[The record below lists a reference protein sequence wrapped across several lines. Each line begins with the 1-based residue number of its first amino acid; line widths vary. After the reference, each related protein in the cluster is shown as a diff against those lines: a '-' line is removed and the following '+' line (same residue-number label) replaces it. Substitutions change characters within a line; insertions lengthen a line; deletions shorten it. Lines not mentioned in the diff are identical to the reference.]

1 MSGYFI
7 TSTDTN
13 VGKTTVSLSLMR
25 HFKARGKIVA
35 CMKPVSAGC
44 SVTTDG
50 LRNDDAVQLIRESS
64 IDLPYELVNPYAF
77 EPAIAPH
84 LAALQINRI
93 IELQSIRN
101 NFMQIEA
108 MANAVIVEG
117 AGGWL
122 VPVNESQTM
131 ADVAKVLQLP
141 IILVVG
147 MRLGCLNHALLSIRS
162 IVESG
167 LPCTG
172 WVANYID
179 RDMQKQK
186 ENLETLKS
194 MMPVP
199 LIATVAYNENPAN
212 RELNFV
218 SEI

>member
-7 TSTDTN
+7 TSTDTD
-13 VGKTTVSLSLMR
+13 VGKTTVSLSLLR
-25 HFKARGKIVA
+25 HFKSKGKIVA

-44 SVTTDG
+44 KVTSEG
-50 LRNDDAVQLIRESS
+50 LRNDDAVQLIGESS
-64 IDLPYELVNPYAF
+64 IALPYELVNPYAF
-77 EPAIAPH
+77 EPPIAPH
-84 LAALQINRI
+84 LAALQTKRS
-93 IELQSIRN
+93 IELQTIRN
-101 NFMQIEA
+101 NFMQLEA
-108 MANAVIVEG
+108 MANVVIVEG

-122 VPVNESQTM
+122 VPISKNQTM
-131 ADVAKVLQLP
+131 ADVATVLKLP
-141 IILVVG
+141 VILVVG

-179 RDMQKQK
+179 RGMQKQK

-194 MMPVP
+194 MMPAP

-218 SEI
+218 SDI